1 MYCSN
6 CGNELK
12 ENANFCT
19 NCGSSVSNHA
29 NSTKAAESIARE
41 FVSKYRIVIMA
52 YFIWLCSM
60 LCIAISEKNW
70 WGAFVGFA
78 FIYPSAILFLWL
90 VYMKYLRQSKGMS
103 EKYIK
108 RQDVIV
114 LLSLITVFPAII
126 TLIWL
131 VWEKYRGQRRE
142 FSFNDSR
149 RSEFVG
155 VGVVEGRTNLVA
167 TSQQI
172 QVFSLEYFASL
183 HGKMSRV
190 VEFDK
195 NKHSYNVLFRFTNSN
210 GTVITVTTSDETIA
224 QLTGTQ
230 ISEQKDTLCINEY
243 SGKTYELS
251 RCFHSGPR
259 CPNEGYLPKA

>member
-6 CGNELK
+6 CGHELK
-12 ENANFCT
+12 ENANFCAT
-19 NCGSSVSNHA
+19 CGNPVSKDTS
-29 NSTKAAESIARE
+29 STKETEKIARY
-41 FVSKYRIVIMA
+41 FVSKYRIVIIA
-52 YFIWLCSM
+52 YFIWICSM

-90 VYMKYLRQSKGMS
+90 VYRKYLRQNNGKSV
-103 EKYIK
+103 KYIK

-126 TLIWL
+126 SLIWL
-131 VWEKYRGQRRE
+131 VREKYRSQPRKLT
-142 FSFNDSR
+142 FNNSR
-149 RSEFVG
+149 RSEFDG
-155 VGVVEGRTNLVA
+155 VSVVDGRTDLVA
-167 TSQQI
+167 ASQPN
-172 QVFSLEYFASL
+172 QVFSLEHFASL

-195 NKHSYNVLFRFTNSN
+195 NNHSYIVSFRFTNSN

-224 QLTGTQ
+224 QLTGAQ
-230 ISEQKDTLCINEY
+230 ISEQKDNLCVNEY
-243 SGKTYELS
+243 PNGTYEIHRLNINS
-251 RCFHSGPR
+251 
-259 CPNEGYLPKA
+259 N